1 MGPFK
6 TTNLTTSQS
15 ATIGAT
21 LSAGGIVYASGGNS
35 SLWNS
40 SYNTST
46 NYQSTSSNF
55 VYQNIISFTPTVG
68 DWYRIITGSGM
79 MGGTVRI
86 GGTYNNQVTDVE
98 FQFNMAGYGTGG
110 SIQQTRFSSF
120 NNGNV
125 SQVRIGGNPSAGNFV
140 YLDINVGG
148 SSGAYAP
155 LYITYTPNL
164 GPYTGTLV
172 TSPVSGA
179 TVFSTSAGYYY
190 LLSLAH
196 GFRTTNNVVGNLI
209 QDSAGNSLELKAN
222 INSPT
227 FTGTVGGITKTM
239 VGLGNVDNTT
249 DAAKPVSTAQQTALN
264 LKANLASPTFTGTVT
279 SGNITLNNNNLIN
292 GFIQNTL
299 PETYSSNNGT
309 TLTGTVYFADAS
321 AVTAGIV
328 TGIGTAFLSELK
340 VGDRVQNTSNTY
352 FGGQVADFYVKSIQ
366 SNIQFTLSRTGG
378 SQSTG
383 SGSAFSAKRYR
394 ALFSV
399 ANQGGDWSFGITND
413 GAFFGGGALLVTLAP
428 NNFNWG
434 GRGVFTTGSGTGGV
448 RGYSW
453 ESTGGWESFYTDNGS
468 PNLYVGVPAGGN
480 GSTAGLLT
488 VGSASPLGSLGV
500 YAKNASTVVASFKG
514 AASQSHNYL
523 NISSSSGT
531 GDILTVLSS
540 GNVGISTTTPNEKLT
555 VSGNISA
562 TNIVYALGG
571 NSSQWNSTY
580 TTVQNNSA
588 SWEESADILPTV
600 TNYLSTSNVLISG
613 LNVTGDIVAN
623 RIQATVKNFY
633 IKHPTKP
640 DKHLVYS
647 SLESPYNGVQLTG
660 EDEVINGLCVVELP
674 DYLNSLIHSDSVH
687 IQLTNYQHSKSLH
700 VEKINIDQN
709 NFTVKCDSWFSKS
722 QKLKFFWLLNGV
734 RKDIE
739 RLETEV

>member
-1 MGPFK
+1 MVPFK
-6 TTNLTTSQS
+6 TTSLNVS
-15 ATIGAT
+15 AGAVVGTT
-21 LSAGGIVYASGGNS
+21 LSAQGVIYASGGNS

-46 NYQSTSSNF
+46 TYQSTSSNF
-55 VYQNIISFTPTVG
+55 VYQRITSFTPTVG
-68 DWYRIITGSGM
+68 DWYRIITGNGM
-79 MGGTVRI
+79 MGGTVKI
-86 GGTYNNQVTDVE
+86 GGIYNNCITDVE

-110 SIQQTRFSSF
+110 SIQQTRFSSY

-125 SQVRIGGNPSAGNFV
+125 SQVRIGGNPSAGNVV
-140 YLDINVGG
+140 YLDINVGS

-155 LYITYTPNL
+155 LYIQYTPSA
-164 GPYTGTLV
+164 GTYTGTLV

-179 TVFSTSAGYYY
+179 TVPSTSAGYYY
-190 LLSLAH
+190 LLSLGH
-196 GFRTTNNVVGNLI
+196 GFRTTNSVIGNSI
-209 QDSAGNSLELKAN
+209 QDLAGNTLNLKAN

-227 FTGTVGGITKTM
+227 FTGTVGGITKAM
-239 VGLGNVDNTT
+239 VGLGNVDNTS
-249 DAAKPVSTAQQTALN
+249 DANKPVSTAQQTALN

-279 SGNITLNNNNLIN
+279 SGNINLNNNNLIN

-321 AVTAGIV
+321 AVTGGVI

-340 VGDRVQNTSNTY
+340 VGDRVQNTSDTY
-352 FGGQVADFYVKSIQ
+352 FGGHNGNFYVKSIQ
-366 SNIQFTLSRTGG
+366 SNTQFTLSRPGG
-378 SQSTG
+378 AQSTG

-399 ANQGGDWSFGITND
+399 AGQDGNLSFGITND
-413 GAFFGGGALLVTLAP
+413 GAFVGGGASIEVLSP
-428 NNFNWG
+428 NSFNWG
-434 GRGVFTTGSGTGGV
+434 GIGVFTTGSPNTGGV

-453 ESTGGWESFYTDNGS
+453 TSTGGWESFYTDHGS
-468 PNLYVGVPAGGN
+468 PNLYVGVPAGVN

-488 VGSASPLGSLGV
+488 VGSGNTLGSLGV

-514 AASQSHNYL
+514 ATSQSQNYL

-540 GNVGISTTTPNEKLT
+540 GNVGIGTAAPNERLT

-562 TNIVYALGG
+562 TGTVFASAANI
-571 NSSQWNSTY
+571 S
-580 TTVQNNSA
+580 
-588 SWEESADILPTV
+588 
-600 TNYLSTSNVLISG
+600 
-613 LNVTGDIVAN
+613 GDIVAN

-647 SLESPYNGVQLTG
+647 SLESPYNGIQLTG
-660 EDEVINGLCVVELP
+660 EDEVVNGLCIVELP
-674 DYLNSLIHSDSVH
+674 GYLNNLIHSDSIH
-687 IQLTNYQHSKSLH
+687 IQLTNYQHSKTLY
-700 VEKINIDQN
+700 VESINIDQN